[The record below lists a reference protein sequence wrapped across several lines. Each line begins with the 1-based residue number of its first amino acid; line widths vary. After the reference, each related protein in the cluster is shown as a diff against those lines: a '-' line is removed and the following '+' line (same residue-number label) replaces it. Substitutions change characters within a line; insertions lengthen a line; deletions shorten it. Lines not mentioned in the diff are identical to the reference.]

1 MKRIDLIRHME
12 RHGAQLLR
20 EGGNHSVYVNRKS
33 GKVSAVPRHRE
44 INEVLAQKICRDL
57 EIPKPRAFALMALA
71 HPLHTVCI
79 SKISFLFFISLPG

>member
-20 EGGNHSVYVNRKS
+20 EGANHSVYVNRKS

-44 INEVLAQKICRDL
+44 INEFLAQKICRDL
-57 EIPKPRAFALMALA
+57 GIPKP
-71 HPLHTVCI
+71 
-79 SKISFLFFISLPG
+79 